1 MDPAQLGLKLATS
14 VVGPLVRKLF
24 VSEGPGA
31 GLVDRPVRLSSY
43 VSFRGEKRTLTEPD
57 LRRLAVALVKEGVR
71 GGERPVPADEEQAV
85 ADALA
90 TTLYALGDLSLSDV
104 EAVALGH
111 QALAR
116 ELRRSSDRP
125 ERHLS
130 ADAAHFYES
139 LLLATCL
146 HILHFFTQRTTFVP
160 ATVVQQSRRQAEL
173 AAKVDELLA
182 RTPRADAYDAEFER
196 RYLAHVAHKHGKLT
210 IYGLDLTNS
219 PGTWPLDAAYLSLE
233 ATPAAPRT
241 ELAHQ
246 LRASAVRYEQHPGL
260 LASRFRPDR
269 FPDRPGP
276 AEAPA
281 PCLPMPADQALA
293 ERERVLLRGE
303 AGSGKTTLVQ
313 WLAVCAARHDPTAPD
328 GRMAYLR
335 DRIPFVLPLRTLTR
349 HGERLPAPKDF
360 LLAVGSPLA
369 GEQPGGWESRVLTAG
384 RGLVLVDGIDEIP
397 DAERARTRGWLGD
410 LIAAF
415 PGNRWLVT
423 SRPSA
428 VREDWLGDEDFAE
441 LTMSTMSPAGVA
453 AFIGRW
459 HTAART
465 GTEDEDTVLAAYERQ
480 LLDAVRTKS
489 DLGRLATNPLMCG
502 LICALHRDRRGFLPY
517 GRKDLYDAA
526 LTMLLTRRDRERSM
540 DLPELREEPQLQ
552 LLQRIAYWLI
562 RNGRTEMDRSRAEQ
576 IIGELLP
583 AVPEIARIG
592 DAAAVYAHF
601 LHRSGLLR
609 EPGPG
614 AVEFVHRTFQDF
626 LGARAA
632 VDEGAWGELVR
643 HAGDDQWEDVVRMA
657 VAHARPRERREL
669 FGELLAFGDG
679 HESSAVRMRVH
690 MLAATCLEHAA
701 ELAPA
706 VRAEVERRTTGL
718 IPPVSSR
725 AAQILAKAGPL
736 ILDLLPEPDQVDDT
750 TAVHVVTAAS
760 HTGSDRAIPF
770 LARFARHPKLGVRSQ
785 LAWSWCQFDT
795 QEYADEVIARLD
807 PTDLYFCVTSEEQ
820 LAALRALGGRP
831 LLEARGDLSVDA
843 LRSYA
848 GDVRLK
854 GLRLRDNTALR
865 ALSFLAGQDAL
876 ADLTITKCPRL
887 TDLSGLSGVP
897 LRSLALHA
905 AHGFDPRGLSA
916 LSSLASLTLREL
928 YGTWRLADL
937 PADAPLT
944 KLDLSWASSPV
955 GGLAGLGRFEWLD
968 TLYLGPDSSPV
979 VSGDWAAL
987 TGLPRLGTLGVS
999 GRSVELAPPTTAALA
1014 SVRGVELY
1022 GPTPP
1027 SVLERIPGLFPGI
1040 EMLIARES
1048 AAELDAAPLASAR
1061 RLKAVRVGSGTVE
1074 LRGAEALPPDVR
1086 ITREGRP
1093 FPGTRPGSPVPAPPA
1108 PPE

>member
-1 MDPAQLGLKLATS
+1 MDPAQIGLKLATS
-14 VVGPLVRKLF
+14 VVGPLVKKLF
-24 VSEGPGA
+24 VTEGPGA

-43 VSFRGEKRTLTEPD
+43 VSFRGEKRTLAEPD
-57 LRRLAVALVKEGVR
+57 LRRLAAALVKEGLR
-71 GGERPVPADEEQAV
+71 TGERPVPADEEQAV
-85 ADALA
+85 TDALA
-90 TTLYALGDLSLSDV
+90 TTLYALGELRLSDV

-111 QALAR
+111 EALAR
-116 ELRRSSDRP
+116 ELRRSCDRP

-130 ADAAHFYES
+130 ADAAHFYER

-160 ATVVQQSRRQAEL
+160 ATVVQQSRRQGEL
-173 AAKVDELLA
+173 TAKVDELIA
-182 RTPRADAYDAEFER
+182 RTPRADGRDADFER
-196 RYLAHVAHKHGKLT
+196 HYLAHVARKHGKLT

-233 ATPAAPRT
+233 ATAAGPRA
-241 ELAHQ
+241 ELADQ
-246 LRASAVRYEQHPGL
+246 LRASATRYERHPGL
-260 LASRFRPDR
+260 LASRFHSDHLPR
-269 FPDRPGP
+269 RPGP
-276 AEAPA
+276 AEEPV
-281 PCLPMPADQALA
+281 PFLPMPADQALA
-293 ERERVLLRGE
+293 DRERVLLRGE

-313 WLAVCAARHDPTAPD
+313 WLAVSAARQDTATPD

-360 LLAVGSPLA
+360 LAAVGSPLA
-369 GEQPGGWESRVLTAG
+369 GEQPAGWESRVLSAG

-397 DAERARTRGWLGD
+397 DAERARTRSWLGD
-410 LIAAF
+410 LIGAF

-441 LTMSTMSPAGVA
+441 LTMSAMSPSGVA

-465 GTEDEDTVLAAYERQ
+465 GDGEQDAVLAAYESQ
-480 LLDAVRTKS
+480 LLDSVRTKS

-540 DLPELREEPQLQ
+540 DLPELREEPQVQ

-592 DAAAVYAHF
+592 DAPAVYTHF

-614 AVEFVHRTFQDF
+614 TVEFVHRTFQDF

-669 FGELLAFGDG
+669 FGELLTFGDE

-701 ELAPA
+701 ELDPR
-706 VRAEVERRTTGL
+706 VRAEVERRTAGL

-725 AAQILAKAGPL
+725 AARALAQAGPL
-736 ILDLLPEPDQVDDT
+736 ILDLLPGPEGLDAE
-750 TAVHVVTAAS
+750 TAEHVVTAAS
-760 HTGSDRAIPF
+760 HTGSERAIPF
-770 LARFARHPKLGVRSQ
+770 MARFARHPAVGVRSQ
-785 LAWSWCQFDT
+785 LAWSWGKFDT
-795 QEYADEVIARLD
+795 QQYADEIIAHLD
-807 PTDLYFCVTSEEQ
+807 PTGLYFCAMSEEQ
-820 LAALRALGGRP
+820 LAALRALGTRP
-831 LLEARGDLSVDA
+831 LLDARNDLSPEA
-843 LRSYA
+843 LGTYA
-848 GDVRLK
+848 AQARLA
-854 GLRLRDNTALR
+854 GLSLRDNEAIR
-865 ALSFLAGQDAL
+865 NLSFLEGQDSLTEL
-876 ADLTITKCPRL
+876 AINACPRL
-887 TDLSGLSGVP
+887 TDLTHLAGLP
-897 LRSLALHA
+897 LRTLILGAAL
-905 AHGFDPRGLSA
+905 GLDPRPLSA
-916 LSSLASLTLREL
+916 LEGLASFTLK
-928 YGTWRLADL
+928 GGDWAWRLTDL
-937 PADAPLT
+937 PAGPALT
-944 KLDLSWASSPV
+944 TLDLSSARSP
-955 GGLAGLGRFEWLD
+955 AEGLGGGIDRFETLD
-968 TLYLGPDSSPV
+968 TLYLGPRNSPV
-979 VSGDWAAL
+979 NSADWAAVAR
-987 TGLPRLGTLGVS
+987 LPRLRLLGVF
-999 GRSVELAPPTTAALA
+999 GRSVDLAPPAAHLA
-1014 SVRGVELY
+1014 VTGVLLD
-1022 GPTPP
+1022 GHTPP
-1027 SVLERIPGLFPGI
+1027 SALERIPALFPCV
-1040 EMLIARES
+1040 EMLVFRHTQ
-1048 AAELDAAPLASAR
+1048 AEVDVTPLASAP
-1061 RLKAVRVGSGTVE
+1061 RLKNLYLESRVTT
-1074 LRGAEALPPDVR
+1074 LHGADTLPPNVL
-1086 ITREGRP
+1086 TVEGRP
-1093 FPGTRPGSPVPAPPA
+1093 YPSSR
-1108 PPE
+1108 

>member
-14 VVGPLVRKLF
+14 VVGPLVKKLF
-24 VSEGPGA
+24 VTEGPGA

-57 LRRLAVALVKEGVR
+57 LRRLAAALVREGLR
-71 GGERPVPADEEQAV
+71 TGERPIPADEEQAV
-85 ADALA
+85 TDALA
-90 TTLYALGDLSLSDV
+90 RTLYALGELRLSDV
-104 EAVALGH
+104 EAVALGPE
-111 QALAR
+111 ALAR
-116 ELRRSSDRP
+116 ELRRSCDHP

-130 ADAAHFYES
+130 ADAAHFYER

-173 AAKVDELLA
+173 ASKVDELIA
-182 RTPRADAYDAEFER
+182 RTPRADGRDAEFER

-233 ATPAAPRT
+233 ATAAGPRA
-241 ELAHQ
+241 ELADQ
-246 LRASAVRYEQHPGL
+246 LRASATRYERHPGL
-260 LASRFRPDR
+260 LASRFRSDR
-269 FPDRPGP
+269 LPRRGGP
-276 AEAPA
+276 AEEPV
-281 PCLPMPADQALA
+281 PVLPMPADQALA
-293 ERERVLLRGE
+293 DRERVLLRGE

-313 WLAVCAARHDPTAPD
+313 WLAVSAARQDTAAPD

-335 DRIPFVLPLRTLTR
+335 DRVPFVLPLRTLTR
-349 HGERLPAPKDF
+349 HGERLPAPQGF
-360 LLAVGSPLA
+360 LAAVGSPLA
-369 GEQPGGWESRVLTAG
+369 GEQPTGWESRVLAAG

-397 DAERARTRGWLGD
+397 DAERARTRDWLGD
-410 LIAAF
+410 LIGAF

-441 LTMSTMSPAGVA
+441 LTMSTMSPSGVA

-465 GTEDEDTVLAAYERQ
+465 GAEEEDAVLAAYESQ
-480 LLDAVRTKS
+480 LLDSVRTKS

-540 DLPELREEPQLQ
+540 DLPELREEPQIQ
-552 LLQRIAYWLI
+552 LLQRVAYWLI

-609 EPGPG
+609 EPGPDT
-614 AVEFVHRTFQDF
+614 VEFVHRTFQDF

-669 FGELLAFGDG
+669 FGELLAFGDD

-701 ELAPA
+701 ELDPQT
-706 VRAEVERRTTGL
+706 RAEVERRTIGL
-718 IPPVSSR
+718 IPPASSR
-725 AAQILAKAGPL
+725 AAQALAKAGPL
-736 ILDLLPEPDQVDDT
+736 ILDLLPGPEDLEWDT
-750 TAVHVVTAAS
+750 AEHVVTAAS
-760 HTGSDRAIPF
+760 HTGSERAIPF
-770 LARFARHPKLGVRSQ
+770 LARFARHPAIGVRSQ
-785 LAWSWCQFDT
+785 LAWSWGRFDT
-795 QEYADEVIARLD
+795 QQYADDIIARLD
-807 PTDLYFCVTSEEQ
+807 PTDLYFCATSEEQ
-820 LAALRALGGRP
+820 LAALRTLGTRP
-831 LLEARGDLSVDA
+831 LLDARNDLSA
-843 LRSYA
+843 
-848 GDVRLK
+848 
-854 GLRLRDNTALR
+854 TALR
-865 ALSFLAGQDAL
+865 DYAAAARLTGLRIRDNAALRDASFLEGQDAL
-876 ADLTITKCPRL
+876 STLSIAGCPRL
-887 TDLSGLSGVP
+887 TDITHLAGLP
-897 LRSLALHA
+897 LTALALEA
-905 AHGFDPRGLSA
+905 GTRVDPRQLANLHGLER
-916 LSSLASLTLREL
+916 LTLE
-928 YGTWRLADL
+928 GTNWEWRLADL
-937 PADAPLT
+937 PTGAPLT
-944 KLDLSWASSPV
+944 TLVLSWADRPVDSLGGISRFEALRTLFLGLHSSPRDSAEWTA
-955 GGLAGLGRFEWLD
+955 LAR
-968 TLYLGPDSSPV
+968 
-979 VSGDWAAL
+979 
-987 TGLPRLGTLGVS
+987 LPRLDHLAVS
-999 GRSVELAPPTTAALA
+999 DRAVGLAPSSARVASPTAIRLYGHTTQPALA
-1014 SVRGVELY
+1014 
-1022 GPTPP
+1022 
-1027 SVLERIPGLFPGI
+1027 RIPELFPATR
-1040 EMLIARES
+1040 ELIVRDR
-1048 AAELDAAPLASAR
+1048 AEGLDVTPLAGAE
-1061 RLKAVRVGSGTVE
+1061 RLEALHFQSGIKAVHGID
-1074 LRGAEALPPDVR
+1074 ALAPDVE
-1086 ITREGRP
+1086 ITVEGRP
-1093 FPGTRPGSPVPAPPA
+1093 FPRSR
-1108 PPE
+1108 